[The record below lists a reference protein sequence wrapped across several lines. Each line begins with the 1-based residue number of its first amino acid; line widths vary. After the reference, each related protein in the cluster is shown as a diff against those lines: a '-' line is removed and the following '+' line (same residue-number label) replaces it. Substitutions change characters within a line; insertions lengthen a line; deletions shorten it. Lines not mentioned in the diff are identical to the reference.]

1 MVTYNLIKEKVE
13 VRNSG
18 FILMMA
24 VITKAILVWIA
35 AALPV
40 NLLSGIGIL
49 STDLI
54 NLIDYAPEAWLSL
67 LALVFGTL
75 IIVVSIASENTPKLI
90 DMFVADPLAR
100 LYIWLILLSTLE
112 NLFLQ
117 LVSSESSLFIANLI
131 LINCYVLL
139 PCFIFL
145 AIPYTFY
152 ILKSTKNETVIERI
166 FNENIKALLSSK
178 RIHEGQIL
186 KNHIILFETINQL
199 HDLLQYIQFKEP
211 KGDIIQRFGSSVRLH
226 LSIKKTLPASYF
238 KLNDFHK
245 KDISF
250 ITLSDKYEQIER
262 EQTLYEHKVLRILDT
277 TYLLLIKD
285 SHYELA
291 SLCGSELF
299 EIGKVASELNDQPVL
314 TSVIFHFNTMIRYGI
329 NDGLKTKEVR
339 NVYNSLYHY
348 SLLVHLFIEKR
359 EGKRVLQCC
368 QYFSYY
374 AKELI
379 KLRHSSPLFVFLIE
393 IISWKL
399 KTFLIALYEQQAS
412 RALQESI
419 LKMFTDLYRGY
430 QQVAGRGLEH
440 HGMRS
445 IHMGLCLFYLD
456 NSEEEYS
463 DQLFESILHE
473 LSTLRVSD
481 VKALIDLECNF
492 LREHTEEFWEE
503 TDQGT
508 INIYYSSNKNQIEVF
523 KSLIEVKLEN
533 QLDRSDNPV
542 NY

>member
-1 MVTYNLIKEKVE
+1 MITYNLIKEKVE

-18 FILMMA
+18 FILLMA
-24 VITKAILVWIA
+24 VITKGILVWIA
-35 AALPV
+35 AGLPV
-40 NLLSGIGIL
+40 NLLSSIGIL

-112 NLFLQ
+112 NVFLQ
-117 LVSSESSLFIANLI
+117 LVSSESSFFIANLI
-131 LINCYVLL
+131 VINCYMLL
-139 PCFIFL
+139 PFFIFL

-178 RIHEGQIL
+178 RLRQTQIL
-186 KNHIILFETINQL
+186 KNHIILFETTNQL

-211 KGDIIQRFGSSVRLH
+211 KGYIIQRLGASVRLH
-226 LSIKKTLPASYF
+226 LSIKKSLPGSYF
-238 KLNDFHK
+238 KLTDFHK

-250 ITLSDKYEQIER
+250 ITLSEKYEQIER
-262 EQTLYEHKVLRILDT
+262 EQTFYEHKVLRVLDT

-299 EIGKVASELNDQPVL
+299 EIGKVACKLNDQPVL
-314 TSVIFHFNTMIRYGI
+314 TSTIFHFNTMIRYGI

-348 SLLVHLFIEKR
+348 SMLVHLFIDKR
-359 EGKRVLQCC
+359 EEQRVLQCC
-368 QYFSYY
+368 QYFYFY

-393 IISWKL
+393 IISWQL
-399 KTFLIALYEQQAS
+399 KKFLIALYEQQS
-412 RALQESI
+412 SQALQESI
-419 LKMFTDLYRGY
+419 LKMFTGLYIGY
-430 QQVAGRGLEH
+430 QQVAARGIEH

-445 IHMGLCLFYLD
+445 IQMGLCLFYLD
-456 NSEEEYS
+456 KSEDEYS
-463 DQLFESILHE
+463 DHLIESILLE
-473 LSTLRVSD
+473 LSTLHVPDIRG
-481 VKALIDLECNF
+481 LIDLECNF
-492 LREHTEEFWEE
+492 IMEHTEEFWEE

-508 INIYYSSNKNQIEVF
+508 RNIYYSSNKDQIELF
-523 KSLIEVKLEN
+523 KSLLKEKLEK
-533 QLDRSDNPV
+533 QLDRGMIIRNL
-542 NY
+542 